1 MMPRGAHYLSK
12 PVDEQVALNIL
23 FNMNS
28 ISDIVLR
35 KIREI
40 RQILEIPKAIIT
52 VSDDDDDDNDVIF
65 IKEVI
70 VIPDNDE
77 EKDMFDVTEIG
88 KLPI

>member
-1 MMPRGAHYLSK
+1 MSK

-52 VSDDDDDDNDVIF
+52 VSDDDDDNDVIF